1 MIYLLL
7 SIALSVITVSFFK
20 LFERYGVN
28 TFPAIVANYF
38 SCVAMGNLLNTEAV
52 LFTPFWSE
60 PWILLAMVLGLL
72 FISIFYAIGKTS
84 QQMGISVSMVAAK
97 LSVVIPVAAA
107 ILLYNESLTWL
118 KVVGF
123 ILSLVAVVCISIKEN
138 ASANNNRMWILPFI
152 VFAGSGLIDT
162 LLNHANMKYIP
173 PANEGSIIS
182 MVFFFAA
189 VLGILVLLTGK
200 VTGSDVRVSSKDVL
214 WGLALGIPNYGSM
227 YFLLVTLNHFNKAAY
242 IFPVNNIGIAGVSTI
257 VSYLAFSDRI
267 SKLNLLG
274 LVLAV
279 VAIVVLSL

>member
-20 LFERYGVN
+20 LFERFGVN

-38 SCVAMGNLLNTEAV
+38 SCVAMGNLLNPEAV
-52 LFTPFWSE
+52 LFTSFWNE
-60 PWILLAMVLGLL
+60 PWIVLSAILGLL

-107 ILLYNESLTWL
+107 ILLYSESITWYKIL
-118 KVVGF
+118 GF
-123 ILSLVAVVCISIKEN
+123 VLSLIAVVCISIKDTTS
-138 ASANNNRMWILPFI
+138 ASNGRMWLLPII

-162 LLNHANMKYIP
+162 LLNHVNMLYIP
-173 PANEGSIIS
+173 PANEGNIIS

-189 VLGILVLLTGK
+189 VLGTTVLILKKILGTGMPI
-200 VTGSDVRVSSKDVL
+200 SSKDVL

-227 YFLLVTLNHFNKAAY
+227 YFLLVTLNHFNEAAY
-242 IFPVNNIGIAGVSTI
+242 IFPVNNIGIASISTI
-257 VSYLAFSDRI
+257 VSYVAFSDRI

-274 LVLAV
+274 LLLAV
-279 VAIVVLSL
+279 VAIIVLSV

>member
-38 SCVAMGNLLNTEAV
+38 SCVVMGNLLNTEAV

-152 VFAGSGLIDT
+152 AFAGSGLIDT

-189 VLGILVLLTGK
+189 VLGILVLITGK
-200 VTGSDVRVSSKDVL
+200 VTGSDVRVSTKDVL

-227 YFLLVTLNHFNKAAY
+227 YFLLVTLNHFNEAAY

>member
-20 LFERYGVN
+20 LFERYGVS

-38 SCVAMGNLLNTEAV
+38 SCVVMGNLLNSEAV
-52 LFTPFWSE
+52 LLTPFWNE
-60 PWILLAMVLGLL
+60 PWMLLSITLGLL

-107 ILLYNESLTWL
+107 ILLYSELLTWL
-118 KVVGF
+118 KMVGF
-123 ILSLVAVVCISIKEN
+123 ALSLVAVVCISVKEN
-138 ASANNNRMWILPFI
+138 SLVNNKRMWMLPFV
-152 VFAGSGLIDT
+152 VFVGSGLIDT
-162 LLNHANMKYIP
+162 LLNHANMKFIP

-189 VLGILVLLTGK
+189 ILGLLAIIISKFTASPIRI
-200 VTGSDVRVSSKDVL
+200 TSKDMI
-214 WGLALGIPNYGSM
+214 WGLALGIPNYGSI
-227 YFLLVTLNHFNKAAY
+227 YFLLVTLNHFNEAAY

-257 VSYLAFSDRI
+257 VSFIAFKDHI
-267 SKLNLLG
+267 SKLNLIG
-274 LVLAV
+274 LVLALI
-279 VAIVVLSL
+279 AIVVLSI